1 MAEGIISEYEI
12 VDGLFVRKDTQ
23 DVDPIMTDNDHQRN
37 SGVNDNRFANARKVA
52 SIPLVVV
59 EALKTRSHADGG
71 PIDIN
76 LVGTDPDHTARFVRW
91 LDDRDNR
98 RFRTS
103 NSRLGTSTRYQ

>member
-23 DVDPIMTDNDHQRN
+23 DVDPILSDNDDQRN
-37 SGVNDNRFANARKVA
+37 SGVNESRFANARKVA

-59 EALKTRSHADGG
+59 EALKTRPHSEGG

-76 LVGTDPDHTARFVRW
+76 LVGTDPDHTGRFVRW

-103 NSRLGTSTRYQ
+103 EATMGKSARY